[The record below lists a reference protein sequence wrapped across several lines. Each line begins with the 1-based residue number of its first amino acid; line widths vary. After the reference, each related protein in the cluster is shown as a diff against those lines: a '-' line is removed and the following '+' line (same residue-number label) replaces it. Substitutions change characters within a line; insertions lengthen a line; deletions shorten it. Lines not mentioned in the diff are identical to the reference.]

1 MKKKIRE
8 ITELSMAI
16 FVGFITIMVIVFIF
30 FYIRVSYF
38 PLESLNPDLSIEEQI
53 RKEQM
58 LFYKRG
64 ECV

>member
-1 MKKKIRE
+1 MMKKKIRE

-58 LFYKRG
+58 LF
-64 ECV
+64 

>member
-1 MKKKIRE
+1 MKKKISG
-8 ITELSMAI
+8 IIELSMAI
-16 FVGFITIMVIVFIF
+16 LAGFITIMVVMFIF

-58 LFYKRG
+58 LF
-64 ECV
+64 

>member
-58 LFYKRG
+58 LF
-64 ECV
+64 